1 MKDICGT
8 TLQPKFNICHRK
20 NYEIWRIVLRKL
32 NLLIKSATSKSA
44 CNSAV
49 LRTKWRQHLESNA
62 IFDVLPISPEC
73 DSQAGL
79 SV

>member
-1 MKDICGT
+1 MASQNFLTFSIMKDICGT
-8 TLQPKFNICHRK
+8 TLQPL
-20 NYEIWRIVLRKL
+20 RIVLQKL